1 MSTIASSS
9 SSITE
14 RGVRFDDECVLIPQ
28 GPFKKPG
35 FLVTKSYTILPW
47 WKRKASPHNRGN
59 GTKENGNISL
69 PDNKECITLK
79 IPLPS
84 FLAKPPPLP
93 RCTHT
98 EPLLPCL
105 VHREQRS
112 VSTHSSPTIHHTIP
126 AALTRTAS
134 LPMTDHTGKPVATVP
149 LRACCPNCFH
159 TTEQS
164 LQEGDR
170 WKEKFTR
177 GARRLRRASIDY
189 SASTA
194 SAPTSLDMNLSL
206 EAAEE
211 ALFHPRR
218 HSLSTTEEAFKL
230 KPVAQPETLS
240 GLISIV
246 SIPTSPPIVEEDEE
260 FQAATS
266 CSLARR

>member
-1 MSTIASSS
+1 MSVITSSS
-9 SSITE
+9 SSIIE
-14 RGVRFDDECVLIPQ
+14 RSVRFDDECVLIPQ
-28 GPFKKPG
+28 GPSKKPG
-35 FLVTKSYTILPW
+35 LVVIKSYILPW
-47 WKRKASPHNRGN
+47 WKRKASTHNRGV
-59 GTKENGNISL
+59 GAKESENISP
-69 PDNKECITLK
+69 PDVKEHITLK

-84 FLAKPPPLP
+84 FLTKTLP
-93 RCTHT
+93 SPHYTHA
-98 EPLLPCL
+98 EPLSPCL

-112 VSTHSSPTIHHTIP
+112 ASTHSSPTIHHAIP

-134 LPMTDHTGKPVATVP
+134 LPMTDHNGKPVTTVP

-189 SASTA
+189 SPSTA
-194 SAPTSLDMNLSL
+194 SASTSSEMNLSL

-211 ALFHPRR
+211 ALFHPQR
-218 HSLSTTEEAFKL
+218 HSASTTEEAFKL
-230 KPVAQPETLS
+230 KPVAEPETLS

-246 SIPTSPPIVEEDEE
+246 SIPTSPPIVEEEEE

-266 CSLARR
+266 CSLAHR